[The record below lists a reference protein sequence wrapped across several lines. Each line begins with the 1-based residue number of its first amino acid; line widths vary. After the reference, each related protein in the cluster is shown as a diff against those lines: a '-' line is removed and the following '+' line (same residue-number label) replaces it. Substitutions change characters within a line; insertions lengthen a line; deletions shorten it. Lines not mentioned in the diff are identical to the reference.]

1 MEIKNYLKKERIHY
15 TVSLKEGSGKSIQL
29 WEHIDGMN
37 RHYKNPIGSVFSW
50 RAEIIRVFLDKLIA
64 KYQQDVKRSLL
75 KRQMVLDTDGGS
87 VIHVD
92 KVQWN
97 SDYRLPEDIAMK
109 MLFATKLVSSMD
121 QRPRIEEALEIVD
134 SLTDE
139 EISFW
144 AWKVLSLKNAALN
157 GFKAMYL

>member
-1 MEIKNYLKKERIHY
+1 MEIKNYLNRERIHY
-15 TVSLKEGSGKSIQL
+15 TVTLKEGRGRSIQL

-37 RHYKNPIGSVFSW
+37 RHYKNQIGSVFTW
-50 RAEIIRVFLDKLIA
+50 RAEILRVFLDKLVT
-64 KYQQDVKRSLL
+64 KYQQNVKTMVL
-75 KRQMVLDTDGGS
+75 KRQMVLDTDDSGI
-87 VIHVD
+87 IHLD
-92 KVQWN
+92 KTQWN
-97 SDYRLPEDIAMK
+97 SDYRLPEDVAMK
-109 MLFATKLVSSMD
+109 MLFAIKLVSSME

-144 AWKVLSLKNAALN
+144 SWKVLSLKNAALN

>member
-75 KRQMVLDTDGGS
+75 KRQMVLDTDGGR

>member
-1 MEIKNYLKKERIHY
+1 
-15 TVSLKEGSGKSIQL
+15 
-29 WEHIDGMN
+29 
-37 RHYKNPIGSVFSW
+37 
-50 RAEIIRVFLDKLIA
+50 
-64 KYQQDVKRSLL
+64 
-75 KRQMVLDTDGGS
+75 MVLDTDGSG

-109 MLFATKLVSSMD
+109 MLFAMKLVSSMEK
-121 QRPRIEEALEIVD
+121 RPRIEEALEIIT

-139 EISFW
+139 EVSFW
-144 AWKVLSLKNAALN
+144 VWKVLSLKNSALS

>member
-15 TVSLKEGSGKSIQL
+15 SISLKEGSVKSIQL
-29 WEHIDGMN
+29 WEHIDGIN

-75 KRQMVLDTDGGS
+75 KRQMVLDTDGGG

-97 SDYRLPEDIAMK
+97 SDYRLPEDIEMK

-157 GFKAMYL
+157 GFKGMYL

>member
-1 MEIKNYLKKERIHY
+1 MEIKNYLNRERIHY
-15 TVSLKEGSGKSIQL
+15 TITFKEGRGKSIQL

-37 RHYKNPIGSVFSW
+37 RHYKNQIASVFTW
-50 RAEIIRVFLDKLIA
+50 RAEITRLFLNKLIA
-64 KYQQDVKRSLL
+64 NYQQDAKVKAL
-75 KRQMVLDTDGGS
+75 KLQTVLDIDGS
-87 VIHVD
+87 IVINLD
-92 KVQWN
+92 KIQWN
-97 SDYRLPEDIAMK
+97 SNYRLPEEIAMK
-109 MLFATKLVSSMD
+109 MLFAIKLISSME
-121 QRPRIEEALEIVD
+121 QRPRIDEALDIVN

>member
-15 TVSLKEGSGKSIQL
+15 TVSLKEGSGQSIQL

-37 RHYKNPIGSVFSW
+37 RHYRNHIGSVFSW
-50 RAEIIRVFLDKLIA
+50 RADIIRVFLDKMIT
-64 KYQQDVKRSLL
+64 KYQQNVKSTLM
-75 KRQMVLDTDGGS
+75 KRQMVLDTDGSG

-109 MLFATKLVSSMD
+109 MLFAMKLVSSMEK
-121 QRPRIEEALEIVD
+121 RPRIEEALEIIC

-144 AWKVLSLKNAALN
+144 VWKVLSLKNSALS
-157 GFKAMYL
+157 GFKSMYL

>member
-15 TVSLKEGSGKSIQL
+15 SISLKEGSVKSIQL

-75 KRQMVLDTDGGS
+75 KRQMVLDTDGGG

-157 GFKAMYL
+157 GFKGMYL

>member
-1 MEIKNYLKKERIHY
+1 MEMRNYLKKERIHY
-15 TVSLKEGSGKSIQL
+15 TLSLKEGRGQSIQL

-37 RHYKNPIGSVFSW
+37 RHYKTQIGVVYSW
-50 RAEIIRVFLDKLIA
+50 RAEIIRKFIDKQIVQ
-64 KYQQDVKRSLL
+64 YQHDVKSSMIKKQMLL
-75 KRQMVLDTDGGS
+75 ETEEGDVLH
-87 VIHVD
+87 IN

-97 SDYRLPEDIAMK
+97 TDYRLPEEIAMK
-109 MLFATKLVSSMD
+109 TLFAIKLISSMD
-121 QRPRIEEALEIVD
+121 QRPRIEEALEIVH

-144 AWKVLSLKNAALN
+144 AWKVLSLKTAALN